1 MAEYEEKIQADR
13 AEIEA
18 RIAAYDARVTGE
30 DERKLVGAL
39 RRSLREH
46 WEAAASVVKLGR
58 AGKADDA
65 REVFEGAA
73 KMTSDEAFL
82 ALDRLRDFDFE
93 AGKMA
98 SANADAQYR
107 IAFLGAGGLLAV
119 ALLAGSALAF
129 LLARSLKSQLGGEP
143 AEVARILQTV
153 ARGDLTSSIAV
164 ASGDQR
170 SVMASLNTMQQG
182 LVQVVTQV
190 RNGSEQVAT
199 ASAQIAQGNQD
210 LSARTEAQAASLEET
225 ASSMET
231 LATTVRAG
239 AESARTANSIAGAA
253 SDSATRGGVS
263 VRRVVAT
270 MDEIARSSQKMAEII
285 SVIDGIAFQTNILA
299 LNAAVEAARAGEQGR
314 GFAVVAGEV
323 RNLAQRSAQ
332 AAHEIK
338 DMISESI
345 DRVSGGNQIAIEAG
359 AAMEEIVAQV
369 SRVTDL
375 IGEIT
380 SSSVEQSS
388 GIAQINEAVTD
399 MDRGT
404 QQNAALVEEA
414 SAAAASLRQ
423 QAEELVTAVSV
434 FRVR

>member
-1 MAEYEEKIQADR
+1 
-13 AEIEA
+13 
-18 RIAAYDARVTGE
+18 
-30 DERKLVGAL
+30 
-39 RRSLREH
+39 
-46 WEAAASVVKLGR
+46 
-58 AGKADDA
+58 
-65 REVFEGAA
+65 
-73 KMTSDEAFL
+73 
-82 ALDRLRDFDFE
+82 
-93 AGKMA
+93 
-98 SANADAQYR
+98 
-107 IAFLGAGGLLAV
+107 
-119 ALLAGSALAF
+119 
-129 LLARSLKSQLGGEP
+129 
-143 AEVARILQTV
+143 
-153 ARGDLTSSIAV
+153 
-164 ASGDQR
+164 
-170 SVMASLNTMQQG
+170 
-182 LVQVVTQV
+182 
-190 RNGSEQVAT
+190 
-199 ASAQIAQGNQD
+199 
-210 LSARTEAQAASLEET
+210 
-225 ASSMET
+225 MET